1 MGSPPLYT
9 IIIFLYSIG
18 GIFLREF
25 TVHLRSFQDVQAFIT
40 LATAQ
45 DFPIIV
51 GSSDYHV
58 SATSFMGMFT
68 LDYAHPLRARVDCSE
83 EQWARFSQEAARFL
97 SD

>member
-1 MGSPPLYT
+1 M
-9 IIIFLYSIG
+9 IIFLYSIG
-18 GIFLREF
+18 GIFVREF
-25 TVHLRSFQDVQAFIT
+25 TVRLRSFQDVQTFIA

-68 LDYAHPLRARVDCSE
+68 LDYTHPLRARADCSE
-83 EQWARFSQEAARFL
+83 EQWVRFYQEAARFL
-97 SD
+97 AD